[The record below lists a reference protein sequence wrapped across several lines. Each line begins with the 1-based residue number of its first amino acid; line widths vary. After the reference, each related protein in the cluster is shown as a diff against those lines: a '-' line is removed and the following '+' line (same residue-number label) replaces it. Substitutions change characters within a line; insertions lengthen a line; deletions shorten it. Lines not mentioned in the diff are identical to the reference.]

1 MKVAILTTDTLHHTY
16 FVKKITETFKIDSI
30 IIERD
35 FAPFKYHTMHRFEWI
50 DRPEYEINRWF
61 NTSDS
66 PLFSMSEMFDN
77 VYNCKNVNDQIGYFK
92 KEKFDLGIVFGTG
105 KVSKDVI
112 ACFKLL
118 VNLHGGDPSKY
129 RGLDSHLWSIYHNDF
144 NLSVALHIVEPR
156 LDTGGIIFRRD
167 LILPDELYKLRATTT
182 EVCINLVKTFL
193 IVNWNCLSS
202 DSERSKDISLF
213 SNKQPQIGRYYS
225 AMPACLKDVVVKKYE
240 KEIFNR
246 KLGEAGLKGAE
257 SGRKTKE
264 RLLSYMKNKEERL
277 TDENI

>member
-144 NLSVALHIVEPR
+144 NLSVALHVVEPR
-156 LDTGGIIFRRD
+156 LDTGGIILRRD

-193 IVNWNCLSS
+193 IVNWNYLSS
-202 DSERSKDISLF
+202 DSERSKDIDISLF

-240 KEIFNR
+240 KEIFIR
-246 KLGEAGLKGAE
+246 KLSVVGIKGAKA
-257 SGRKTKE
+257 GRELRSELEHIKSE
-264 RLLSYMKNKEERL
+264 FIDFGEGY
-277 TDENI
+277 